1 MCGQDELSQA
11 VKPDSNALDKFITI
25 KLDEQYWLGKKL
37 TDKER
42 LRALLAIRSMYIG
55 YALGFKE
62 ATFNHY
68 EDLSRINKGAS
79 IKAAVKSADKI
90 LKQK

>member
-1 MCGQDELSQA
+1 VCGQDELSQA

-62 ATFNHY
+62 ATFN
-68 EDLSRINKGAS
+68 
-79 IKAAVKSADKI
+79 KI
-90 LKQK
+90 FQELIRMRR